1 LNKSIE
7 AAESLKC
14 SAIKEF
20 AVQTSQLLKIMGPKT
35 VNYAQQKTEI
45 EDQLRKEYE
54 KEQKIHAEIAYKK
67 GEMTFFQS

>member
-1 LNKSIE
+1 
-7 AAESLKC
+7 
-14 SAIKEF
+14 
-20 AVQTSQLLKIMGPKT
+20 MGPKT

-67 GEMTFFQS
+67 GEMTFFHS